1 MKAFTKVMSLLLL
14 VAMCMSFM
22 AAPAYAA
29 EPVGRVTADM
39 MGEEPA
45 FEPAPDPAP
54 AANGDSTVQA
64 AESATQAAPAQKVVR
79 AVLQKANGSEYT
91 YETLAAAISNA
102 ASGDVVVVKSD
113 ASFGSTLFLDK
124 KITLV
129 NYGHTLTVNVVATS
143 AGISGSGAT
152 IRGGAV
158 VVNASPVKV
167 AEGQPAPVYQPGI
180 VGVTLDDVR
189 VSYSGPWSMLG
200 GSVTVYGGNY
210 SSDPGA
216 HVAPGYETV
225 LDSDGRYKVQ
235 EAKPVEGEEPAVT
248 EETVVTEEPVEGEEP
263 VVTEEPAEGEEPVVT
278 EEPTEGEEPVVT
290 EEPVEGEEPV
300 VTEEPV
306 EGEEPAV
313 TEEPAEGEEP
323 AVTEEPA
330 EGEEPVVTEEPVET
344 ATPTV
349 IEQITNF
356 LFGSTTEEED
366 VDEEAKNIEHNS
378 DKLDTAGNTTV
389 TVSGAPDEATL
400 QVSDLGFSA
409 ELEEKISEN
418 VEGEVKIVKALDINV
433 EGEIDTVEVT
443 IESPSFIGLS
453 EAPSLW
459 HMVGDTPVPVTI
471 ISFDGVNG
479 KIVFAASSFSP
490 YVVTV
495 PDVMDPS
502 TKNDEEEVTVE
513 LAPDAKVKDGDIQ
526 TAVDGATTGSFTVI
540 LSANA
545 TWNVSDWGSVDNL
558 EINLKGHTLT
568 GPVDVPSGKTLTITG
583 TNSNSVV
590 NGDIDADGNVVLAG
604 TGKVKGDVNL
614 NDGSLYID
622 GSKFPVSGTI
632 AANGSSFVEIG
643 FGSYGAITADSSAGG
658 HITGGTFKTDVPE
671 NLLAPGYSSI
681 KKGDNKYQVEMTQE
695 ATVKTINGAIEFS
708 RNGGNYVEFY
718 KGEANAAQ
726 NYSFQFAVTKKD
738 GLTDL
743 AIMDPSGTV
752 TALTTEYTY
761 DTGTGRV
768 VISKNSLSTLLN
780 SVPAGRGYIQ
790 FTFANGSFIEVPLNI
805 YPNVTFEPTTYVI
818 DSFEPV
824 VFTMT
829 DEPSYITVDLKD
841 GENPYNKLLDSS
853 NYSISGDK
861 LTLSSSY
868 LNLMK
873 PGSHNFDFW
882 YDMGYGKT
890 VRLRCTVLVS
900 QDYKIV
906 QINNV
911 EMYKDKNM
919 ADVNWYQYSGKN
931 LNFTANGDSSKFT
944 GVKVDGKLISA
955 GNYLVT
961 KDTANGTTNV
971 GLYPGYLATLAQGK
985 HTISVVFT
993 DGEATA
999 TFNVLGASSSPKTGD
1014 NNNMVLWAAVLVL
1027 SGAAVVALIPKKKK
1041 Q

>member
-235 EAKPVEGEEPAVT
+235 EAKPVEVEEPAVT

-263 VVTEEPAEGEEPVVT
+263 VVTEEPAEGEEPA
-278 EEPTEGEEPVVT
+278 VT

-300 VTEEPV
+300 VTEEP
-306 EGEEPAV
+306 
-313 TEEPAEGEEP
+313 AEGEEP
-323 AVTEEPA
+323 A
-330 EGEEPVVTEEPVET
+330 VTEEPVET

-443 IESPSFIGLS
+443 IESPSFIGLR

-545 TWNVSDWGSVDNL
+545 TWNVSDWGFVDNL

-590 NGDIDADGNVVLAG
+590 NGNIDADGNVVLAG

-632 AANGSSFVEIG
+632 AANGNSFVEIG

-681 KKGDNKYQVEMTQE
+681 KKGDNKFQVEMTQE

>member
-45 FEPAPDPAP
+45 FEPAPDPTP

-263 VVTEEPAEGEEPVVT
+263 V
-278 EEPTEGEEPVVT
+278 
-290 EEPVEGEEPV
+290 
-300 VTEEPV
+300 
-306 EGEEPAV
+306 
-313 TEEPAEGEEP
+313 
-323 AVTEEPA
+323 VTEEPA

-545 TWNVSDWGSVDNL
+545 TWNVSDWGFVDNL

-590 NGDIDADGNVVLAG
+590 NGNIDADGNVVLAG

-632 AANGSSFVEIG
+632 AANGNSFVEIG

-752 TALTTEYTY
+752 TALSTEYTY

>member
-45 FEPAPDPAP
+45 FEPAPDPTP

-278 EEPTEGEEPVVT
+278 EEP
-290 EEPVEGEEPV
+290 
-300 VTEEPV
+300 
-306 EGEEPAV
+306 
-313 TEEPAEGEEP
+313 
-323 AVTEEPA
+323 
-330 EGEEPVVTEEPVET
+330 VET
-344 ATPTV
+344 STPTV

-545 TWNVSDWGSVDNL
+545 TWNVSDWGFVDNL

-590 NGDIDADGNVVLAG
+590 NGNIDADGNVVLAG

-632 AANGSSFVEIG
+632 AANGNSFVEIG

-752 TALTTEYTY
+752 TALSTEYTY